1 LREWRNKT
9 LDFVVNC
16 ACADCM
22 QQRLG
27 LKGFEIEKPC

>member
-1 LREWRNKT
+1 MNITKGETGLREWRNKT

-16 ACADCM
+16 ACAHSM

-27 LKGFEIEKPC
+27 